1 MRQSQSSTTAEFMA
15 LFRAQESAMPEHRR
29 LFSDPF
35 AIAFLSPRLR
45 AASTLFRIPLV
56 RSALARW
63 MDARWPGAR
72 TSAIARTR
80 LIDEWASA
88 AASQGMRQAA
98 ILGAGFDC
106 RAWRLTAFRELRIF
120 EVDHPATSSEKRRVI
135 GDIGA
140 PTERVS
146 FAPIDFERESLAEA
160 LAKVGFDADRPTLV
174 IWEGVTNYLT
184 AEAVDAT
191 LRSIAALAEGSQ
203 LIFTYVDADLISSS
217 NRFKDAASAR
227 RAVTGVGESWTFG
240 LRPEALPAYLEER
253 GLRLVKDMSANEY
266 RTHTM
271 GAAGAS
277 AKGYEFY
284 HVALVQVGGQAR
296 PD

>member
-1 MRQSQSSTTAEFMA
+1 MA

-29 LFSDPF
+29 LFNDPF
-35 AIAFLSPRLR
+35 AVAFLSPRLR

-88 AASQGMRQAA
+88 AASQGMRQAV

-120 EVDHPATSSEKRRVI
+120 EVDYPATSSEKRRVI

-146 FAPIDFERESLAEA
+146 FAPIDFERDSLAEA
-160 LAKVGFDADRPTLV
+160 LAKGGFDASKRALV

-184 AEAVDAT
+184 ADAVDST
-191 LRSIAALAEGSQ
+191 LRWMAKLAKGSQ
-203 LIFTYVDADLISSS
+203 LIFTYVDADLINGSD
-217 NRFKDAASAR
+217 RFSDAATAR
-227 RAVTGVGESWTFG
+227 RAVTGVGEPWTFG
-240 LRPEALPAYLEER
+240 FLPEALPAYLEER
-253 GLRLVKDMSANEY
+253 GLRLIEDMSANEY

-271 GAAGAS
+271 GAAGDS
-277 AKGYEFY
+277 ANKGYEFY
-284 HVALVQVGGQAR
+284 HVALVEVGGPAR

>member
-1 MRQSQSSTTAEFMA
+1 
-15 LFRAQESAMPEHRR
+15 
-29 LFSDPF
+29 
-35 AIAFLSPRLR
+35 
-45 AASTLFRIPLV
+45 
-56 RSALARW
+56 

-88 AASQGMRQAA
+88 AASQGMRQAV

-120 EVDHPATSSEKRRVI
+120 EVDHPATSPEKRRVI

-146 FAPIDFERESLAEA
+146 FAPIDFEQESLAEA
-160 LAKVGFDADRPTLV
+160 LAKVGFDANRPTLV

-203 LIFTYVDADLISSS
+203 LIFTYVDADLI
-217 NRFKDAASAR
+217 NGADRFRDAASAR
-227 RAVTGVGESWTFG
+227 RAVTGVGEPWTFG
-240 LRPEALPAYLEER
+240 LRPEALPVRPRTWRRAACGER
-253 GLRLVKDMSANEY
+253 RGRACRRCFPARLGVRRRASRRGGGAESRRALRLDP
-266 RTHTM
+266 
-271 GAAGAS
+271 
-277 AKGYEFY
+277 
-284 HVALVQVGGQAR
+284 AR
-296 PD
+296 PGRHRNRNVADRHRHAVGRRG